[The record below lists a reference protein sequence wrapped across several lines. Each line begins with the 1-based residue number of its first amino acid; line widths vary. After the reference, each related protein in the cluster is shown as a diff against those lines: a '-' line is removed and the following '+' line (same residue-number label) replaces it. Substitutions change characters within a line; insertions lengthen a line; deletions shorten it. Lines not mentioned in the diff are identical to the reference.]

1 MDEFLVVLRKRTVD
15 GQTLDREALIGAI
28 LTEASLES
36 SDRFG
41 SWDSINKKQ
50 KKCKWK
56 NGIKPDRDEWLG
68 VLQKFLSADCVSLLE
83 VQSVPPNS
91 AQSSVSD
98 ESDDVALTPSKRRKV
113 STSVGDGKTDFV
125 APSSTSM
132 TVELVERS
140 TSSTKVFPF
149 YRMKLQM
156 DWPQSEFFNAVATQ
170 VNFCAKFKNS
180 KIK

>member
-1 MDEFLVVLRKRTVD
+1 M
-15 GQTLDREALIGAI
+15 
-28 LTEASLES
+28 
-36 SDRFG
+36 
-41 SWDSINKKQ
+41 
-50 KKCKWK
+50 
-56 NGIKPDRDEWLG
+56 
-68 VLQKFLSADCVSLLE
+68 
-83 VQSVPPNS
+83 QSVPPNS

-113 STSVGDGKTDFV
+113 STGVGDGKTDFV

-170 VNFCAKFKNS
+170 VNFRAKFKNS